1 MMKNLLTLALIG
13 ILGTATAGSAAAQA
27 QPPAAAGDPAL
38 ELGMIPTPHI
48 FKPAGTMKSNIFLLS
63 DADGWNDAEDSQAKA
78 LAAKGALVVGIDLP
92 AYIAALNK
100 DEDDCIYMISDVESV
115 AQQVQRSL
123 GSGSYRSPV
132 IAGTGAAGAL
142 VLGMI
147 AQSPAATIGEAIA
160 VDPQAGIT
168 LSKQLCTP
176 AEKQQD
182 GERIIYG
189 LTEGALP
196 APVTIYLSGS
206 ADAEGRKHAE
216 ALQAGHPDIDIEEAQ
231 GSAAETLA
239 EALTASMD
247 AAGSDNATLGLPLTI
262 LEAAPKLDTMAIV
275 YSGDGGWRD
284 IDSEVAAALQA
295 DGVPVVG
302 VDALRYFW
310 SRKTPD
316 ETAADLSRII
326 RTYRK
331 QWNVSHVVLI
341 GYSFGADILPSTF
354 NRLPPAD
361 RSKVSLLSLLALSHV
376 ADFEISVSGWL
387 GGQGDGDGGDPTEA
401 LQSIDS
407 KLVQCVYGTEDD
419 DDACKGLAARGVEI
433 IGIEGGHHFDED
445 YEKLAGYILKGLRSR
460 LGK

>member
-1 MMKNLLTLALIG
+1 MNTNLLTLVLIAMLG
-13 ILGTATAGSAAAQA
+13 TASAGTATAQA
-27 QPPAAAGDPAL
+27 EPPAPAAAPAL
-38 ELGMIPTPHI
+38 ELGMIPAPHI
-48 FKPAGTMKSNIFLLS
+48 FAPAGTMKSNIFLLS
-63 DADGWNDAEDSQAKA
+63 DAEGWNATYDSQAKA
-78 LAAKGALVVGIDLP
+78 LSAKGALVVGIDLP
-92 AYIAALNK
+92 SYIDALNK
-100 DEDDCIYMISDVESV
+100 DEDDCIYMISDIESV

-123 GSGSYRSPV
+123 GNGNYRSPV
-132 IAGTGAAGAL
+132 IAGSGAAGAL

-147 AQSPAATIGEAIA
+147 AQSPPATIGEAIA
-160 VDPQAGIT
+160 VDPEAGIT

-176 AEKQQD
+176 AAKQQD
-182 GERIIYG
+182 GPRIIYG

-196 APVTIYLSGS
+196 APVTIHLSGS

-216 ALQAGHPDIDIEEAQ
+216 ALQASHPEIDIEQAQ
-231 GSAAETLA
+231 GSGAETLA
-239 EALTASMD
+239 DVLAASID
-247 AAGSDNATLGLPLTI
+247 AAGSDEATLGLPLTI
-262 LEAAPKLDTMAIV
+262 LEAPPKLDTMAIV

-331 QWNVSHVVLI
+331 QWNVSHVMLI

-354 NRLPPAD
+354 NRLPPSD

-387 GGQGDGDGGDPTEA
+387 GGQGNGDGGDPTEA
-401 LQSIDS
+401 LQSSDP

-419 DDACKGLAARGVEI
+419 DDACKGLASRGVEI

-445 YEKLAGYILKGLRSR
+445 YEKLAGYILQGLRSR

>member
-13 ILGTATAGSAAAQA
+13 IFGTATAGSAAAQA

-48 FKPAGTMKSNIFLLS
+48 FRPVGTMRSNIFLLS

-92 AYIAALNK
+92 SYIAALNK

-160 VDPQAGIT
+160 VDPQAGIMLT
-168 LSKQLCTP
+168 KQLCTP

-196 APVTIYLSGS
+196 APVTIYFSGS

-216 ALQAGHPDIDIEEAQ
+216 ALQASHPDIDIEEAQ

-239 EALTASMD
+239 EALTASID
-247 AAGSDNATLGLPLTI
+247 AAGSDDATLGLPLTI

-419 DDACKGLAARGVEI
+419 DEACKGLAARGVEI

>member
-13 ILGTATAGSAAAQA
+13 IFGIATAGSAAAQA

-48 FKPAGTMKSNIFLLS
+48 FKPVGTMKSNIFLLS
-63 DADGWNDAEDSQAKA
+63 DADGWNDVEDSQAKA

-92 AYIAALNK
+92 SYIAALNK

-168 LSKQLCTP
+168 LTKQLCTP

-216 ALQAGHPDIDIEEAQ
+216 ALQASHPDIDIEEAQ
-231 GSAAETLA
+231 GSAADTLA

-247 AAGSDNATLGLPLTI
+247 AAGSDDATLGLPLTI

-401 LQSIDS
+401 LQSIDP

-419 DDACKGLAARGVEI
+419 DEACKGLAARGVEI